1 MKNYADRGECRK
13 GGWGWGGGG
22 LGGWVLPKILLRE
35 ALP

>member
-22 LGGWVLPKILLRE
+22 VLPKVLLRE